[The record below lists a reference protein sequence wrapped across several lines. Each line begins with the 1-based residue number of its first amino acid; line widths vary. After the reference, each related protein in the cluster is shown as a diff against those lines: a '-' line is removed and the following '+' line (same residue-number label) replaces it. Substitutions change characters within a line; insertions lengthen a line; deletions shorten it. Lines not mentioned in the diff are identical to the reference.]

1 MEWKMRK
8 KRRKRVPTERTT
20 KHSKEQEQDGEMS
33 LSGHLRELRNRILA
47 CVIVLVVAILA
58 GLHYA
63 PQIVQVFLQ
72 MGEGLDYEFVYIAP
86 QELMLQYFYVS
97 FLFGICVT
105 IPVLLYQAW
114 AFIRPGL
121 KKSENFLFLIAMIF
135 GLLCFGAGACFAY
148 KIMLPFMLYF
158 FNTLSIGSGVSAYIS
173 VQNYLSF
180 LLMVLIIFG
189 IVFELPMVSVVLN
202 RLGLLKASWMK
213 AGRRV
218 VIVVIF
224 VIEALI
230 TPPDIVS
237 QITVA
242 VPVILLYE
250 LSIFLCS
257 VCEKI
262 GHRKED
268 PEENENERE

>member
-1 MEWKMRK
+1 M
-8 KRRKRVPTERTT
+8 PTERKT
-20 KHSKEQEQDGEMS
+20 KHSDEEGQNGEMS

-47 CVIVLVVAILA
+47 CVVVLIVAILI

-63 PQIVQVFLQ
+63 SDIVQIFLQ
-72 MGEGLDYEFVYIAP
+72 MGKDLDYEFVYIAP
-86 QELMLQYFYVS
+86 QELMLQYFYIS

-105 IPVLLYQAW
+105 IPVLFYQAW

-121 KKSENFLFLIAMIF
+121 KKSENFLFLIAMVF
-135 GLLCFGAGACFAY
+135 GLLCFCTGAIFAY

-158 FNTLSIGSGVSAYIS
+158 FSTLSIGSGVSAYIS

-202 RLGLLKASWMK
+202 RLGLLKVSWMK

-224 VIEALI
+224 IVAAII

-237 QITVA
+237 QILVA
-242 VPVILLYE
+242 IPMTLLYE
-250 LSIFLCS
+250 LSIFLCT
-257 VCEKI
+257 VCEKLEQKKGDTI
-262 GHRKED
+262 EA
-268 PEENENERE
+268 ERE

>member
-63 PQIVQVFLQ
+63 PQIVQMFLQ
-72 MGEGLDYEFVYIAP
+72 MGKDLDYEFVYIAP

-121 KKSENFLFLIAMIF
+121 KKSENFLFLIAMVF
-135 GLLCFGAGACFAY
+135 GLLCFGAGAYFAY
-148 KIMLPFMLYF
+148 RIMLPFMLYF

-173 VQNYLSF
+173 IQNYLSF

-189 IVFELPMVSVVLN
+189 IVFELPMVSIVLN
-202 RLGLLKASWMK
+202 RLGLLKVSWMK

-224 VIEALI
+224 IVAALI

-242 VPVILLYE
+242 LPVILLYE

-257 VCEKI
+257 ICEKM
-262 GHRKED
+262 GWKKENIK
-268 PEENENERE
+268 EEESE

>member
-1 MEWKMRK
+1 
-8 KRRKRVPTERTT
+8 
-20 KHSKEQEQDGEMS
+20 
-33 LSGHLRELRNRILA
+33 
-47 CVIVLVVAILA
+47 
-58 GLHYA
+58 
-63 PQIVQVFLQ
+63 
-72 MGEGLDYEFVYIAP
+72 
-86 QELMLQYFYVS
+86 
-97 FLFGICVT
+97 
-105 IPVLLYQAW
+105 
-114 AFIRPGL
+114 
-121 KKSENFLFLIAMIF
+121 
-135 GLLCFGAGACFAY
+135 
-148 KIMLPFMLYF
+148 MLPFMLYF

-202 RLGLLKASWMK
+202 RLGLLKVSWMK

-218 VIVVIF
+218 VIA
-224 VIEALI
+224 ALI

>member
-8 KRRKRVPTERTT
+8 RRRKRVPTERTT

-33 LSGHLRELRNRILA
+33 LSGHLRELRNRILV
-47 CVIVLVVAILA
+47 CIVILVVAILI

-63 PQIVQVFLQ
+63 PDIVQIFLQ
-72 MGEGLDYEFVYIAP
+72 MGKDLDYEFVYIAP

-121 KKSENFLFLIAMIF
+121 KKSENFLFLIAMVF
-135 GLLCFGAGACFAY
+135 GLLCFGAGAYFAY
-148 KIMLPFMLYF
+148 RIMLPFMLYF

-173 VQNYLSF
+173 IQNYLSF

-189 IVFELPMVSVVLN
+189 IVFELPMVSIVLN
-202 RLGLLKASWMK
+202 RLGLLKVSWMK

-224 VIEALI
+224 IVAALI

-242 VPVILLYE
+242 LPVILLYE

-257 VCEKI
+257 ICEKM
-262 GHRKED
+262 GWKKENIK
-268 PEENENERE
+268 EEESE

>member
-1 MEWKMRK
+1 MEWKTQMR
-8 KRRKRVPTERTT
+8 RRKRVPTERTT
-20 KHSKEQEQDGEMS
+20 KHSDAEGQDGEMS
-33 LSGHLRELRNRILA
+33 LSGHLRELRNRILV
-47 CVIVLVVAILA
+47 CIVILVVAILI

-63 PQIVQVFLQ
+63 PDIVQIFLQ
-72 MGEGLDYEFVYIAP
+72 MGKDLDYEFVYIAP

-121 KKSENFLFLIAMIF
+121 KKSENFQFLIAMVF
-135 GLLCFGAGACFAY
+135 GLLCFCTGAIFAY

-202 RLGLLKASWMK
+202 RLGLLKVSWMK

-224 VIEALI
+224 VIAALI

-242 VPVILLYE
+242 IPVILLYE
-250 LSIFLCS
+250 FSIFLCT

-262 GHRKED
+262 GRKKED
-268 PEENENERE
+268 TKEEEKE

>member
-1 MEWKMRK
+1 MEDAEAKEKESADREDRLSTQMTDGAGGRDEPV
-8 KRRKRVPTERTT
+8 RTLERTE
-20 KHSKEQEQDGEMS
+20 KPDSGMHCDSGCGDPDQDFIM
-33 LSGHLRELRNRILA
+33 H
-47 CVIVLVVAILA
+47 
-58 GLHYA
+58 HD
-63 PQIVQVFLQ
+63 IVQLFLQ
-72 MGEGLDYEFVYIAP
+72 MGKDLDYEFVYIAP

-121 KKSENFLFLIAMIF
+121 KKSENFLFLIAMVF
-135 GLLCFGAGACFAY
+135 GLLCFCTGAIFAY

-202 RLGLLKASWMK
+202 RLGLLKVSWMK

-224 VIEALI
+224 VIAALI

-242 VPVILLYE
+242 IPVILLYE
-250 LSIFLCS
+250 FSIFLCT

-262 GHRKED
+262 GRKKED
-268 PEENENERE
+268 TKEEEKE

>member
-1 MEWKMRK
+1 M
-8 KRRKRVPTERTT
+8 PTERKT
-20 KHSKEQEQDGEMS
+20 KHSDAEGQDGEMS
-33 LSGHLRELRNRILA
+33 LSGHLRELRNRILV
-47 CVIVLVVAILA
+47 CVVVLIVAILV

-63 PQIVQVFLQ
+63 SDIVQIFLQ
-72 MGEGLDYEFVYIAP
+72 MGKDLDYEFVYIAP

-105 IPVLLYQAW
+105 IPVLFYQAW

-121 KKSENFLFLIAMIF
+121 KKSENFLFLIAMVF
-135 GLLCFGAGACFAY
+135 GLLCFCTGAFFAY

-158 FNTLSIGSGVSAYIS
+158 FSTLSTGSGVSAYIS

-202 RLGLLKASWMK
+202 RLGLLKVSWMK

-224 VIEALI
+224 IVAAII

-237 QITVA
+237 QILVA
-242 VPVILLYE
+242 IPMTLLYE
-250 LSIFLCS
+250 LSIFLCT
-257 VCEKI
+257 VCEKLEQKKGDTI
-262 GHRKED
+262 EA
-268 PEENENERE
+268 ERE

>member
-1 MEWKMRK
+1 M
-8 KRRKRVPTERTT
+8 PTERTT

-180 LLMVLIIFG
+180 L
-189 IVFELPMVSVVLN
+189 
-202 RLGLLKASWMK
+202 
-213 AGRRV
+213 
-218 VIVVIF
+218 
-224 VIEALI
+224 
-230 TPPDIVS
+230 
-237 QITVA
+237 
-242 VPVILLYE
+242 
-250 LSIFLCS
+250 
-257 VCEKI
+257 
-262 GHRKED
+262 
-268 PEENENERE
+268 

>member
-1 MEWKMRK
+1 MEWKTQMR
-8 KRRKRVPTERTT
+8 RRKRVPAERTT
-20 KHSKEQEQDGEMS
+20 KHSDTEGWDGEMS
-33 LSGHLRELRNRILA
+33 LSGHLRELRNRILI
-47 CVIVLVVAILA
+47 CIVVLVAAILI

-63 PQIVQVFLQ
+63 PQIVQVFLG
-72 MGEGLDYEFVYIAP
+72 MGKDLDYEFVYIAP

-97 FLFGICVT
+97 FLFAICVT
-105 IPVLLYQAW
+105 IPVLLYQTW
-114 AFIRPGL
+114 AFVRPGL
-121 KKSENFLFLIAMIF
+121 KKSENFLFLIAMVF
-135 GLLCFGAGACFAY
+135 GLLCFCAGAFFAY

-173 VQNYLSF
+173 VQSYLSF

-202 RLGLLKASWMK
+202 RLGLLKVSWMK

-224 VIEALI
+224 IVAAII

-237 QITVA
+237 QIMVA
-242 VPVILLYE
+242 IPMTLLYE
-250 LSIFLCS
+250 LSIFLCT
-257 VCEKI
+257 VCEKLE
-262 GHRKED
+262 RKKED
-268 PEENENERE
+268 EKENEKE

>member
-1 MEWKMRK
+1 MCDDSG
-8 KRRKRVPTERTT
+8 TA
-20 KHSKEQEQDGEMS
+20 
-33 LSGHLRELRNRILA
+33 LSG
-47 CVIVLVVAILA
+47 
-58 GLHYA
+58 
-63 PQIVQVFLQ
+63 
-72 MGEGLDYEFVYIAP
+72 MGIYPA
-86 QELMLQYFYVS
+86 
-97 FLFGICVT
+97 
-105 IPVLLYQAW
+105 
-114 AFIRPGL
+114 GL

-202 RLGLLKASWMK
+202 RLGLLKVSWMK

-224 VIEALI
+224 VIAALI

-237 QITVA
+237 A
-242 VPVILLYE
+242 DHSGGARDPVVRTEYFPLLG
-250 LSIFLCS
+250 L
-257 VCEKI
+257 
-262 GHRKED
+262 
-268 PEENENERE
+268 

>member
-1 MEWKMRK
+1 M
-8 KRRKRVPTERTT
+8 PTERTT

-63 PQIVQVFLQ
+63 PKIVQVFLQ

-202 RLGLLKASWMK
+202 RLGLLKVSWMK

-224 VIEALI
+224 VIAALI

>member
-1 MEWKMRK
+1 M
-8 KRRKRVPTERTT
+8 PTERTT

-189 IVFELPMVSVVLN
+189 IVFELPMVSVVWFAYGS
-202 RLGLLKASWMK
+202 R
-213 AGRRV
+213 GRH
-218 VIVVIF
+218 
-224 VIEALI
+224 A
-230 TPPDIVS
+230 
-237 QITVA
+237 
-242 VPVILLYE
+242 
-250 LSIFLCS
+250 
-257 VCEKI
+257 
-262 GHRKED
+262 
-268 PEENENERE
+268 